1 MKHFH
6 REATAISQALA
17 MWHAVV
23 CTMLLDLHGILQGVG
38 VCDYERAPHG
48 EEGLK

>member
-1 MKHFH
+1 MKHYH

-23 CTMLLDLHGILQGVG
+23 CTMLLDLHRILQGVG
-38 VCDYERAPHG
+38 GGVTMNVPPMGKRG
-48 EEGLK
+48 

>member
-23 CTMLLDLHGILQGVG
+23 CTMLLDLHRILQGVG
-38 VCDYERAPHG
+38 GVTMNVPPMGKRG
-48 EEGLK
+48 